1 MLFGGSC
8 VIGPNLHP
16 VFANKKLEQDL
27 NPKEAMPSRQLSMSN
42 ALFIIFYVTYAMQIM
57 SATQPDTCEHKNS
70 AIRKHFHEQY
80 GRSDLLN
87 KSHFKILKKVQRQIW
102 FLRVNCL
109 KCYTSRNS
117 NLIWTSK
124 RTPYVQSFC
133 LTCNVCNYCHHLLF
147 VLAFMEPVVFI
158 HLWLDNAGYSNV
170 ETLSIFNGLSRFF
183 YSQMFFKVTSFS

>member
-1 MLFGGSC
+1 
-8 VIGPNLHP
+8 
-16 VFANKKLEQDL
+16 
-27 NPKEAMPSRQLSMSN
+27 
-42 ALFIIFYVTYAMQIM
+42 MQIM
-57 SATQPDTCEHKNS
+57 SATQPDTGEHKNS

-158 HLWLDNAGYSNV
+158 HLWLDYVKRVSKRRHKIVTILNFNQMALRFSSTFSQCFILILCSKPPPLCKNKILKKKDTKIRRSLLRILSYS
-170 ETLSIFNGLSRFF
+170 S
-183 YSQMFFKVTSFS
+183 